1 MSGALAFFG
10 AFNPPTVAHLE
21 LARFALEQTG
31 RERAIFVPS
40 KSVYIRGEQGKDFA
54 YPDARRLEMLRAAAA
69 SRPWM
74 AVTDWEMRQKAQ
86 PRTYETLCHLRSLGD
101 APALLMGSDK
111 LPELEHGW
119 RHVDEIARE
128 FGILCMTRGGDDCA
142 RMLAEDPYLRALSP
156 WITLLETPAE
166 LRGISSTQVRR
177 RVAAGEPAEGLVPE
191 EILPLLPIDLP
202 GA

>member
-1 MSGALAFFG
+1 MD
-10 AFNPPTVAHLE
+10 E
-21 LARFALEQTG
+21 L
-31 RERAIFVPS
+31 
-40 KSVYIRGEQGKDFA
+40 
-54 YPDARRLEMLRAAAA
+54 
-69 SRPWM
+69 
-74 AVTDWEMRQKAQ
+74 
-86 PRTYETLCHLRSLGD
+86 SLS
-101 APALLMGSDK
+101 PALLMGSDK

-119 RHVDEIARE
+119 RHVDEIAQE

-156 WITLLETPAE
+156 WITLLETPAA